1 MTDMRIEMPRSRA
14 RGDDRFAFRALV
26 ALTYPMFLGAAIVSR
41 LAPIGRGLLARPDG
55 RISIFAQARRASEA
69 TIAFAFMG

>member
-1 MTDMRIEMPRSRA
+1 MTDMRLEMPRSRQ
-14 RGDDRFAFRALV
+14 RSDDHFAFRALV
-26 ALTYPMFLGAAIVSR
+26 ALTYPMFLLAAIISR

-55 RISIFAQARRASEA
+55 RASIFAQARRASEA

>member
-1 MTDMRIEMPRSRA
+1 MTDMRLEMPRSRP
-14 RGDDRFAFRALV
+14 RSDDRFAFRLLV
-26 ALTYPMFLGAAIVSR
+26 ALTYPMFLVAAAVSR
-41 LAPIGRGLLARPDG
+41 LAPFGRGLLARPDG